1 MVCVFLLIRS
11 RNSTEAVTSNDRI
24 QLTQLQL
31 KRTQLVWHQ
40 INDQHQLNRKQCHLL
55 TVSIIINCPNSS
67 LLTRRL
73 RYYLSFRLTAVP
85 SPAKPRTTSKYDP
98 ANGNRTVG
106 PSSGGGI
113 IPRRSTTLY
122 EKTSS
127 TEKTNVVS
135 TESK

>member
-1 MVCVFLLIRS
+1 MHHAFLFALFS
-11 RNSTEAVTSNDRI
+11 A
-24 QLTQLQL
+24 
-31 KRTQLVWHQ
+31 
-40 INDQHQLNRKQCHLL
+40 
-55 TVSIIINCPNSS
+55 
-67 LLTRRL
+67 
-73 RYYLSFRLTAVP
+73 AP
-85 SPAKPRTTSKYDP
+85 SPVKPRTVSKYDP

-127 TEKTNVVS
+127 TEKTNVAS